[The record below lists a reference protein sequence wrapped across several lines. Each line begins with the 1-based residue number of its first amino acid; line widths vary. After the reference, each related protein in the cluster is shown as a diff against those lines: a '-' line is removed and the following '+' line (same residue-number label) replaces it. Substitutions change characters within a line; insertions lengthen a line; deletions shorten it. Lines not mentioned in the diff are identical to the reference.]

1 VEIDMILGRVLAE
14 ERKRAGLTQEQL
26 AYRAHLH
33 PVYIS
38 QVERGVKMPTV
49 RSFVA
54 LARAMKVLPS
64 DLLRR
69 IEEEEDKNG
78 G

>member
-1 VEIDMILGRVLAE
+1 VSIDKILGRVLAE

-38 QVERGVKMPTV
+38 QIERGVKMPTV
-49 RSFVA
+49 RSFMA
-54 LARAMKVLPS
+54 LARAMKALPS

-69 IEEEEDKNG
+69 IEKEG
-78 G
+78 